1 MYRICEILRKFVY
14 LGAREWLDVEQMA
27 MEVWEVEE
35 MQQRKKGI

>member
-1 MYRICEILRKFVY
+1 MYRICDILRKFVY
-14 LGAREWLDVEQMA
+14 LGGEWLDVEQMA